1 MRFNS
6 PETGRSSTMPSLLA
20 TLRSTLA
27 PLCVAGALLVVANA
41 PAPAQISFKP
51 TEQAVKEEQL
61 LNALKGG
68 DKVTGRI
75 TIPDQMASSL
85 IQPGGRDWRGF
96 QTGTLPWIGGIAILG
111 MLVLLA
117 VFLLVRGRVRLE
129 RGFSGRTLVRFASFE
144 RFTHWMTATCFI
156 ILALSGLN
164 ISFGRSLLLPLI
176 GPEAFSTLSAWG
188 KIAHN
193 YLAFPFML
201 GIAIM
206 FVIWVKDNIP
216 SRIDWNWLKAG
227 GGLLR
232 NGQHPAARRFNA
244 GQKGI
249 FWMVIIG
256 GVLMSLSGW
265 FMLFPYQAGDVTTL
279 QVWTIIH
286 AVVAVLFIA
295 GILAHIY
302 IGSVG
307 MEGAFD
313 AMGTGEVDVNWAREH
328 HSLWVDEAQTK
339 DRTPAGAPPRGV
351 PAE

>member
-1 MRFNS
+1 
-6 PETGRSSTMPSLLA
+6 MPSLHSL
-20 TLRSTLA
+20 LRAIL
-27 PLCVAGALLVVANA
+27 VAVAVTFAAAL
-41 PAPAQISFKP
+41 PAAAQLSFKP
-51 TEQAVKEEQL
+51 TEQAVQEDKL
-61 LNALKGG
+61 LGALKGG

-75 TIPDQMASSL
+75 SIPDQMASSL
-85 IQPGGRDWRGF
+85 IQPAGREWRDFHRGW
-96 QTGTLPWIGGIAILG
+96 LPWIGGIAVLG
-111 MLVLLA
+111 MLALLA
-117 VFLLVRGRVRLE
+117 IFFFVRGRIRVDK
-129 RGFSGRTLVRFASFE
+129 GFSGKTLLRFASFE

-156 ILALSGLN
+156 ILGLSGLN
-164 ISFGRSLLLPLI
+164 ISFGKSLLLPVI

-188 KIAHN
+188 KLAHN

-206 FVIWVKDNIP
+206 FIVWIKDNVP
-216 SRIDWNWLKAG
+216 GRIDWEWLKAG
-227 GGLLR
+227 GGMLR
-232 NGQHPAARRFNA
+232 NGKHPPAKRFNA

-249 FWMVIIG
+249 FWMVIVG

-265 FMLFPYQAGDVTTL
+265 FMLFPYLSGDVTTL
-279 QVWTIIH
+279 QVWTVVH

-302 IGSVG
+302 IGTLG

-328 HSLWVDEAQTK
+328 HSLWADEAQAKSSAPTG
-339 DRTPAGAPPRGV
+339 PAPRGV

>member
-1 MRFNS
+1 
-6 PETGRSSTMPSLLA
+6 MPSLLS
-20 TLRSTLA
+20 TLRSVVGPLSLA
-27 PLCVAGALLVVANA
+27 FVLLVAA
-41 PAPAQISFKP
+41 ASPMQAQQSFNP
-51 TEQAVKEEQL
+51 TEQAVQEDRL

-85 IQPGGRDWRGF
+85 IQPAGREWRDF
-96 QTGTLPWIGGIAILG
+96 QRNMLPWIGGIAILG
-111 MLVLLA
+111 TLALLA
-117 VFLLVRGRVRLE
+117 VFFMVRGRVRLE
-129 RGFSGRTLVRFASFE
+129 KGFSGKSMLRFASLE
-144 RFTHWMTATCFI
+144 RFTHWLTATCFI
-156 ILALSGLN
+156 ILGLSGLN

-188 KIAHN
+188 KLAHN

-206 FVIWVKDNIP
+206 FVIWIRDNIP
-216 SRIDWNWLKAG
+216 SRIDWDWIKAG

-232 NGQHPAARRFNA
+232 NGKHPPARRFNA
-244 GQKGI
+244 GQKGV
-249 FWMVIIG
+249 FWIVIIG

-265 FMLFPYQAGDVTTL
+265 YMLFPYMAGDVTSL
-279 QVWTIIH
+279 QVWTVIH
-286 AVVAVLFIA
+286 AVVALLFVA
-295 GILAHIY
+295 AILAHIY
-302 IGSVG
+302 IGSLG

-328 HSLWVDEAQTK
+328 HSIWAEEQGKTRA
-339 DRTPAGAPPRGV
+339 PASAPPRGV

>member
-1 MRFNS
+1 
-6 PETGRSSTMPSLLA
+6 MPSLHSILK
-20 TLRSTLA
+20 SIVG
-27 PLCVAGALLVVANA
+27 PLCLAFVLLVA
-41 PAPAQISFKP
+41 PSLPATAQLSFKP
-51 TEQAVKEEQL
+51 TEQAVQEDKL

-75 TIPDQMASSL
+75 TIPDQTAANL
-85 IQPGGRDWRGF
+85 IQPAGVGWRDF
-96 QTGTLPWIGGIAILG
+96 QRSWLPWIAGIAILG
-111 MLVLLA
+111 MLALLA
-117 VFLLVRGRVRLE
+117 LFFFVRGRVRVDK
-129 RGFSGRTLVRFASFE
+129 GFSGKTLVRFPSFE

-156 ILALSGLN
+156 ILGLSGLN
-164 ISFGRSLLLPLI
+164 ISFGRTLLLPMI

-201 GIAIM
+201 GIVIM
-206 FVIWVKDNIP
+206 FVVWIKDNIP
-216 SRIDWNWLKAG
+216 GRVDWEWLKAG

-232 NGQHPAARRFNA
+232 NGKHPPAKRFNA

-265 FMLFPYQAGDVTTL
+265 YMLFPYQAGDVTSL
-279 QVWTIIH
+279 QVWTVVH
-286 AVVAVLFIA
+286 AVVALLFIA

-302 IGSVG
+302 IGSLG

-328 HSLWVDEAQTK
+328 HSLWADEAQAK
-339 DRTPAGAPPRGV
+339 SRAPGGPPPRGV